1 MSSGATS
8 VSRTARRRR
17 SQRSVARK
25 AALAAGGV
33 CLLAAVGVSLFA
45 GSPTRLA
52 DGTTVAG
59 LDVGGLGIPAARTRL
74 TNRADALA
82 RTPVTFV
89 ARGRAFELTPSQLG
103 VRPDWSGAL
112 RQAAHEGDG
121 FTPLRGIRRIQ
132 TRLLGSDVEPS
143 VDVYPSAVRYAL
155 AQIAAAVDRP
165 ATSASLRRKG
175 LSVAVV
181 RERAGV
187 RLDQE
192 RARALIVA
200 SLASLDR
207 SGPVRLPVVV
217 ASPEVTAAQLDG
229 ALATARTA
237 LSRPV
242 TLTVGATRFKLPRW
256 RVAQLLDLPSGGTS
270 RVSVGGPAA
279 RRWVT
284 KLADTVGHS
293 PRDATFRVVSGG
305 ITVVPSQQGR
315 ALDVDA
321 SIRAIERAAFSA
333 TNRTAALV
341 VHAAEPS
348 RTTQDAEAMGITGVV
363 GSYTTTYGGTEG
375 RLHNVA
381 LVAQLIDG
389 ALVAPG
395 ARFSFNQ
402 TTGERNAAKGF
413 EEAPVIINGEL
424 ESGIGGGVCQV
435 STTVFNAAFEAGLS
449 IEKRTNHAL
458 YISHYPLGRDATVN
472 YPDLDLVFRN
482 DTDHWLLLR
491 TFVGTGSLTVN
502 LYGAPTGRR
511 VETQTSPL
519 VTEGKVPWNRI
530 DDATL
535 FKGQKVVEQYGDAAA
550 LDERQAPRVRA
561 GRDADVRHDLAQLLR
576 GRADRRP
583 HRDEAAAEEAR
594 EDGARGHDEARRLR
608 SVRARPAAA
617 RRRRLRARRLRR
629 PAEQVAE
636 KPVRDAHRPAGRRVD
651 RRVSRRPG
659 RDPLAVP
666 LDDVLEAEP
675 RAACLRAAHMHGEHV
690 VEHRCA
696 LVGDLDAGRQRLDAA
711 CADRGVAT
719 GHRGQQR
726 DAGLLEPH
734 EVRGVVGDALRIGLG
749 EPDPYDVREPAFHVR
764 RDISRHVPSRP
775 CQRLRRSRR

>member
-8 VSRTARRRR
+8 VSGTARRRR

-33 CLLAAVGVSLFA
+33 CALAAIGVSLFA
-45 GSPTRLA
+45 GSPARLA

-59 LDVGGLGIPAARTRL
+59 LDVGGLGVAAARARL
-74 TNRADALA
+74 VERADALA
-82 RTPVTFV
+82 RRPVTFV

-103 VRPDWSGAL
+103 VRPDWNGAL
-112 RQAAHEGDG
+112 RQAARAGDG

-143 VDVYPSAVRYAL
+143 VDVYPSALRYAL
-155 AQIAAAVDRP
+155 ARIAAAVDRP
-165 ATSASLRRKG
+165 ASDASLRRKG
-175 LSVAVV
+175 LSFAV
-181 RERAGV
+181 RPERSGV
-187 RLDQE
+187 RLDE
-192 RARALIVA
+192 GRAKTLILA

-217 ASPEVTAAQLDG
+217 AKPEVTATQLDD

-237 LSRPV
+237 VSGPV

-256 RVAQLLDLPSGGTS
+256 RVAQLLELPSGGTS

-279 RRWVT
+279 RRWVA
-284 KLADTVGHS
+284 KLAETVGHA

-305 ITVVPSQQGR
+305 ITVVPSQDGR

-321 SIRAIERAAFSA
+321 SIRAMERAAFSP
-333 TNRTAALV
+333 TSRTAALV
-341 VHAAEPS
+341 V
-348 RTTQDAEAMGITGVV
+348 RTAQPTRSTQDAEAMGITGVV

-381 LVAQLIDG
+381 LVAKLIDG

-395 ARFSFNQ
+395 TRFSFNQ

-449 IEKRTNHAL
+449 IEARTNHAL

-482 DTDHWLLLR
+482 DTNHWLLLR

-502 LYGAPTGRR
+502 LYGTPTGRR
-511 VETQTSPL
+511 VETETAPL
-519 VTEGKVPWNRI
+519 VTEGKVPWKRI
-530 DDATL
+530 DDDTL
-535 FKGQKVVEQYGDAAA
+535 FKGEKVVEQYGTAPRSTSVRRRVFAPDGKLMYDTTWHSYYVGEPTVVRLGTKPRPKKPAKPAPEVTTKSGAQAGEDAAVGTKP
-550 LDERQAPRVRA
+550 ETSTSP
-561 GRDADVRHDLAQLLR
+561 
-576 GRADRRP
+576 
-583 HRDEAAAEEAR
+583 AR
-594 EDGARGHDEARRLR
+594 
-608 SVRARPAAA
+608 
-617 RRRRLRARRLRR
+617 
-629 PAEQVAE
+629 
-636 KPVRDAHRPAGRRVD
+636 
-651 RRVSRRPG
+651 
-659 RDPLAVP
+659 
-666 LDDVLEAEP
+666 
-675 RAACLRAAHMHGEHV
+675 
-690 VEHRCA
+690 
-696 LVGDLDAGRQRLDAA
+696 
-711 CADRGVAT
+711 
-719 GHRGQQR
+719 
-726 DAGLLEPH
+726 
-734 EVRGVVGDALRIGLG
+734 
-749 EPDPYDVREPAFHVR
+749 
-764 RDISRHVPSRP
+764 
-775 CQRLRRSRR
+775 

>member
-112 RQAAHEGDG
+112 RQAAHKGDG

-165 ATSASLRRKG
+165 AESASLRRKG

-187 RLDQE
+187 RIDQQ
-192 RARALIVA
+192 RARALIIA

-242 TLTVGATRFKLPRW
+242 TLTVGAARFKLPRW

-305 ITVVPSQQGR
+305 ITVVPSQPGR

-321 SIRAIERAAFSA
+321 SIRAVERAAFSA

-348 RTTQDAEAMGITGVV
+348 RTTRDAEAMGIKGVV

-395 ARFSFNQ
+395 ARFSFNE
-402 TTGERNAAKGF
+402 TTGERNAANGF

-519 VTEGKVPWNRI
+519 VAEGKVPWNRI

-535 FKGQKVVEQYGDAAA
+535 FKGEKVVEQYGTP
-550 LDERQAPRVRA
+550 PRST
-561 GRDADVRHDLAQLLR
+561 
-576 GRADRRP
+576 
-583 HRDEAAAEEAR
+583 
-594 EDGARGHDEARRLR
+594 
-608 SVRARPAAA
+608 SVR
-617 RRRRLRARRLRR
+617 
-629 PAEQVAE
+629 
-636 KPVRDAHRPAGRRVD
+636 RRVFAPD
-651 RRVSRRPG
+651 GTLMYDTTWHSYYVG
-659 RDPLAVP
+659 
-666 LDDVLEAEP
+666 EP
-675 RAACLRAAHMHGEHV
+675 TV
-690 VEHRCA
+690 V
-696 LVGDLDAGRQRLDAA
+696 
-711 CADRGVAT
+711 
-719 GHRGQQR
+719 
-726 DAGLLEPH
+726 
-734 EVRGVVGDALRIGLG
+734 RIGTKQRPKKPKPAQTAPKDTTTPAPAVG
-749 EPDPYDVREPAFHVR
+749 EGSTGGSPPPTSTSPTAAPTR
-764 RDISRHVPSRP
+764 
-775 CQRLRRSRR
+775 